1 MTSHTTLAGRALLQF
16 AADVRA
22 GLTQQGQKELPS
34 KYLYDEVGS
43 ALFEVIT
50 VLPEYGLTRAGERLL
65 QRHARE
71 LVERL
76 PLPVAIAELGSGS
89 GKNTRLILEALARR
103 QPATA
108 YYPIDLSA
116 AAIANCKRELHHIDS
131 VRVAGLERPFLEG
144 LTEAAGLRR
153 QGEGLLV
160 LFLGS
165 NIGNFDRAGAEGFLR
180 QVRRTLLPGDRLLV
194 GADLE
199 KPIPALLAAYDD
211 PIGVTAAFN
220 LNLLS
225 RINRE
230 LGANFD
236 LSRFQHVA
244 LYNEKERRVEMHL
257 RSTIDQTVA
266 IPGAEITAAFRQGET
281 IWTESS
287 HRYRREE
294 IAETAR
300 ASGFFC
306 EAQWVDEEWPFAH
319 SLFVA
324 DPDSRVTQ
332 G

>member
-1 MTSHTTLAGRALLQF
+1 MTSHVTLTGHSPAQI

-22 GLTQQGQKELPS
+22 GLTKHGQKELPS

-65 QRHARE
+65 RRYGAE
-71 LVERL
+71 LIEL
-76 PLPVAIAELGSGS
+76 IPLPVAVAELGSGS
-89 GKNTRLILEALARR
+89 GKNTRLILGSLARR

-108 YYPIDLSA
+108 YYPIDLSP
-116 AAIANCKRELHHIDS
+116 AAISHCKRELDDLDS

-144 LTEAAGLRR
+144 LAEAAGRR
-153 QGEGLLV
+153 RHGEGLLV

-165 NIGNFDRAGAEGFLR
+165 NIGNFDRASAEGFLR

-199 KPIPALLAAYDD
+199 KPIPILLAAYDD
-211 PIGVTAAFN
+211 SIGVTAAFN
-220 LNLLS
+220 LNLLA
-225 RINRE
+225 RVNRE
-230 LGANFD
+230 LEADFD

-257 RSTIDQTVA
+257 RSTIDQTVT
-266 IPGAEITAAFRQGET
+266 IPGADITVAFRQGET

-287 HRYRREE
+287 HRYRRQE
-294 IAETAR
+294 IVETAR
-300 ASGFFC
+300 ASGFVC
-306 EAQWVDEEWPFAH
+306 EAQWVDEEWPFAN
-319 SLFVA
+319 SLLVA
-324 DPDSRVTQ
+324 DPDSRVR
-332 G
+332 